1 MKVYILEDEPNILRY
16 LITLVEKLPFAQ
28 TVGYSSNIA
37 TARQEI
43 PALSPDLVLSD
54 IQLSD
59 GNSLTLFSEIETEHL
74 QLIFITA
81 YSQFA
86 IEALNLGAFAYLL
99 KPIEETFFNQTL
111 LRCYQKKEQFKVA
124 ASQLQLALQYIADK
138 NQISRI
144 SLSTAEGIDVVPIEK
159 IVYLQS
165 DKGYT
170 TFYLDDGKKILVSKV
185 IKVYEGL
192 LPSSQFIRSHQSYLV
207 NARYVR
213 KYYKEGVLELT
224 TSERIPVAE
233 RRREQVQKWLM
244 RDGN

>member
-16 LITLVEKLPFAQ
+16 LIALVEKLPFAQ

-43 PALSPDLVLSD
+43 PALSPELVLSD

-138 NQISRI
+138 SQISRI

-170 TFYLDDGKKILVSKV
+170 TFT
-185 IKVYEGL
+185 
-192 LPSSQFIRSHQSYLV
+192 
-207 NARYVR
+207 
-213 KYYKEGVLELT
+213 LT
-224 TSERIPVAE
+224 TE
-233 RRREQVQKWLM
+233 RRS
-244 RDGN
+244 

>member
-1 MKVYILEDEPNILRY
+1 MKVYILEDEPNILSY
-16 LITLVEKLPFAQ
+16 LIALVEKLPFAQ

-37 TARQEI
+37 TARKEI

-138 NQISRI
+138 SQISRI

-159 IVYLQS
+159 IIYLQS

-170 TFYLDDGKKILVSKV
+170 TFYLDDGKKILV

-192 LPSSQFIRSHQSYLV
+192 LPPSQFIRSHQSYLV

-224 TSERIPVAE
+224 TGERIPVAE

-244 RDGN
+244 RNGN